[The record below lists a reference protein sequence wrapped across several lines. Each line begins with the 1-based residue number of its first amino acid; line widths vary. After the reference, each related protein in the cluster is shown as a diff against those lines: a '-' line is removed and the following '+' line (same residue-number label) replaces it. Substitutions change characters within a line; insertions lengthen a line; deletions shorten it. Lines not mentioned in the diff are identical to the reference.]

1 MASRGAQPF
10 TRCVENW
17 LQQEE
22 EAAKLHSAPAV
33 LNPLPAI
40 RGANHLGAAAAA
52 ADPAGDAAAP
62 GGRKAHERLSS
73 KDLFSLKGGATGEQA
88 TAVVKA
94 KEACDRKRKAEE
106 QAAQALT
113 KKRRLD
119 LHAAAIVLA
128 DTTVEALE
136 GEAPW
141 TAAVLGKLG
150 VKELAA
156 LIVRKGGKAMYK
168 GKKEQWV
175 LQVGVLWAD

>member
-1 MASRGAQPF
+1 
-10 TRCVENW
+10 VENW

-94 KEACDRKRKAEE
+94 KEACDRKEGGGTGGAGAHEEAE
-106 QAAQALT
+106 AGLACGRNCAGRHH
-113 KKRRLD
+113 RR
-119 LHAAAIVLA
+119 
-128 DTTVEALE
+128 
-136 GEAPW
+136 GP
-141 TAAVLGKLG
+141 
-150 VKELAA
+150 
-156 LIVRKGGKAMYK
+156 
-168 GKKEQWV
+168 
-175 LQVGVLWAD
+175 

>member
-1 MASRGAQPF
+1 
-10 TRCVENW
+10 
-17 LQQEE
+17 
-22 EAAKLHSAPAV
+22 
-33 LNPLPAI
+33 
-40 RGANHLGAAAAA
+40 
-52 ADPAGDAAAP
+52 
-62 GGRKAHERLSS
+62 
-73 KDLFSLKGGATGEQA
+73 
-88 TAVVKA
+88 
-94 KEACDRKRKAEE
+94 
-106 QAAQALT
+106 
-113 KKRRLD
+113 